1 MIFIKIVKLRVSR
14 LSTTSKLKWQ
24 STVFIFVAEIL
35 GPEIN
40 EQEPLDEDD
49 EAQLELQLALE
60 RWLKVYLIFI
70 VQQVVSQLL
79 VSQAIENTHLLAISF
94 EGF

>member
-60 RWLKVYLIFI
+60 R
-70 VQQVVSQLL
+70 
-79 VSQAIENTHLLAISF
+79 
-94 EGF
+94 